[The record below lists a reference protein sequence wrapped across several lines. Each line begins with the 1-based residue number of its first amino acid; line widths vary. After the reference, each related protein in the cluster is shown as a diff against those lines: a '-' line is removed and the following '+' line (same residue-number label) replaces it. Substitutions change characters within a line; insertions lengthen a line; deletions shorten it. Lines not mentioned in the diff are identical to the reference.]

1 MILKTLMNKIVT
13 EGSFSLPIKDL
24 ETGKGGVD
32 LVPMAREEKV
42 VNVMVAPERT
52 GMERLVKRD
61 QVAK

>member
-13 EGSFSLPIKDL
+13 EGSFSP
-24 ETGKGGVD
+24 ETGKGEVD

-42 VNVMVAPERT
+42 VNGMVAPERT
-52 GMERLVKRD
+52 GMAMERLVRRD